1 MNADRDPTTIELRVE
16 ELSRSCRCSVELI
29 VTLVHEGAIPVHGER
44 PEDWRFGGEQLAR
57 ARRAVRLARELDINP
72 PGIALALDLLEEI
85 DRLRAALA
93 MPRATDGF

>member
-1 MNADRDPTTIELRVE
+1 MNGDRDPMTIALRVE

-29 VTLVHEGAIPVHGER
+29 VSLVHEGAIPAQGER
-44 PEDWRFGGEQLAR
+44 PQDWRFGGEELAR